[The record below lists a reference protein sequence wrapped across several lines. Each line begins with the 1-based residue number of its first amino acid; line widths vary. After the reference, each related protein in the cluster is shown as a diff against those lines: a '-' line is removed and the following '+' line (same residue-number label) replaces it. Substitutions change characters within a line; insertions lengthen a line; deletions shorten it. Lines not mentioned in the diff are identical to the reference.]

1 MTADSIEGT
10 VIAGKYQLVRLLG
23 QGGMGAVYE
32 GRNLATYKRC
42 AVKLLLSPEF
52 GNNHELIK
60 RFFREAKASSIVE
73 SDHIVQV
80 YDSGYDPELGWPYM
94 VMEILNGEDL
104 EGTLKRV
111 GPLHP
116 LAAAKVVLQAAIG
129 LAKAHEAGIV
139 HRDIKP
145 ANLYVTARDS
155 GDLVIK
161 LLDFGIA
168 KVKVEAMQET
178 SAGLTRT
185 GSMLGTPL
193 YMSPEQVN
201 GASNIDARSDVW
213 SLGIVLFELLSGEIP
228 WSNVPSIGRLMSAI
242 INDDLPLLQDRAPWV
257 APELAEITHRAISR
271 DLAKRF
277 QNAGEL
283 RDALSQILPD
293 GSRLTRE
300 TIQGVPPEH
309 RAFAAPR
316 LALSDD
322 GMLRAT
328 TRTGLS
334 LQAQTLAAKQT
345 SQGSSA
351 AIAIGATAIV
361 LLVGGFVAYKG
372 LGHSA
377 APSQASA
384 LVSAE
389 TAPLPP
395 ASAALATTSATPPPE
410 PAVLKFTLA
419 VTPPDADVSVDGAQV
434 AVKDGSVPIQGALG
448 DTRKV
453 RLNLRGRSQD
463 YEIAIV
469 QNGLLPPKIAL
480 GVQAPPPSK
489 KDLDAK
495 RAAAAAAAAAAKP
508 AVAPPA
514 TKPSPAPAAA
524 AAAPKKDSGLSR
536 NADEFGH

>member
-32 GRNLATYKRC
+32 GRNMATYKRC

-257 APELAEITHRAISR
+257 APELAEITHRAMSR

-293 GSRLTRE
+293 GARLTRE
-300 TIQGVPPEH
+300 AIQGVPPEH
-309 RAFAAPR
+309 RAFSAPR

-334 LQAQTLAAKQT
+334 LQAQTLAAKQA
-345 SQGSSA
+345 SKGSSA
-351 AIAIGATAIV
+351 LIGIGAAAV
-361 LLVGGFVAYKG
+361 VVVVGGFVAFKSLSHG
-372 LGHSA
+372 TPAAPPSA
-377 APSQASA
+377 AT

-389 TAPLPP
+389 APASPAVV
-395 ASAALATTSATPPPE
+395 ASAATTATPPPE

-419 VTPPDADVSVDGAQV
+419 ITPADADVSVDGVQV
-434 AVKDGSVPIQGALG
+434 ATKDGSVPISGALG

-453 RLNLRGRSQD
+453 RLNAQGRSQD

-495 RAAAAAAAAAAKP
+495 RAAAAAAKPAALPAAKP
-508 AVAPPA
+508 AVAP
-514 TKPSPAPAAA
+514 AAA
-524 AAAPKKDSGLSR
+524 AAATPKKDSGLTR